1 MKFAA
6 PAFSLLALSLLLA
19 PFAAAQ
25 AATSPTPAATAPTVA
40 KSNLI
45 TMPGYSLTA
54 AGGWIML
61 KNTYQ
66 GDASLAGVALAGPAV
81 KGRLNP
87 SFIVTVT
94 NVANVPKA
102 NRTLGVARDVRA
114 EELPTVVQDFKWL
127 GERSVKVGGG
137 NTLGVLWSYSGKEQG
152 VAHRWSQL
160 MTLRGDR
167 LYTVT
172 LALPEGTR
180 PDVAAAGREMLDSFK
195 LR

>member
-6 PAFSLLALSLLLA
+6 LFFSLLLA
-19 PFAAAQ
+19 APLAAAQ
-25 AATSPTPAATAPTVA
+25 AAAPSASAPTVA
-40 KSNLI
+40 KSNLV
-45 TMPGYSLTA
+45 TLPGYSLTA

-66 GDASLAGVALAGPAV
+66 GDPTLAGVALAGPAV
-81 KGRLNP
+81 SGKLNP

-94 NVANVPKA
+94 DVSKVPKV

-127 GERSVKVGGG
+127 GERTVKVGS
-137 NTLGVLWSYSGKEQG
+137 TLGVLWSYSGKEQG
-152 VAHRWSQL
+152 VTHRWTQL
-160 MTLRGDR
+160 MTLKADR
-167 LYTVT
+167 LYTAT

-180 PDVAAAGREMLDSFK
+180 TDVAAAGREMLDSFK

>member
-6 PAFSLLALSLLLA
+6 PASSVLALSVLLLA
-19 PFAAAQ
+19 APLTSAQ
-25 AATSPTPAATAPTVA
+25 AAPAASAPTVA
-40 KSNLI
+40 KSNLV

-66 GDASLAGVALAGPAV
+66 GDAALAGVALAGPAV
-81 KGRLNP
+81 KGKLNP

-94 NVANVPKA
+94 DVSNVPKA

-114 EELPTVVQDFKWL
+114 DELPTVVQEFKWL
-127 GERSVKVGGG
+127 GERPVKVGGSS
-137 NTLGVLWSYSGKEQG
+137 TLGVLWSYSGKEEG
-152 VAHRWSQL
+152 VSHRWSQL
-160 MTLRGDR
+160 MTLRGDK

-180 PDVAAAGREMLDSFK
+180 PEVAAAGRDMLDSFK

>member
-6 PAFSLLALSLLLA
+6 PASSLLALSLLLA
-19 PFAAAQ
+19 PPVAAQ
-25 AATSPTPAATAPTVA
+25 SAPSAPAVA
-40 KSNLI
+40 KSNLV
-45 TMPGYSLTA
+45 TLPGYSLTA
-54 AGGWIML
+54 AGGWLML

-66 GDASLAGVALAGPAV
+66 GDPTLAGVALAGPAV
-81 KGRLNP
+81 SGKLNP

-94 NVANVPKA
+94 DVSNVPKV

-127 GERSVKVGGG
+127 GERTVKIGG
-137 NTLGVLWSYSGKEQG
+137 TLGVLWSYSGKEQG
-152 VAHRWSQL
+152 VTHRWTQL
-160 MTLRGDR
+160 MTLKADR
-167 LYTVT
+167 LYTAT

-180 PDVAAAGREMLDSFK
+180 ADVAAAGRDMLDSFK